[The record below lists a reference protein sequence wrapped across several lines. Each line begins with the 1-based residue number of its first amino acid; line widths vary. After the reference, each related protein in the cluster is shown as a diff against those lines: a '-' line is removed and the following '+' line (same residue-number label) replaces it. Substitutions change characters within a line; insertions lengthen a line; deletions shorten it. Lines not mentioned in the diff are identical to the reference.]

1 MHRLLARLRAPA
13 AGVLLT
19 QALALAGAEV
29 ATDPAAEAA
38 PGEANYQIRCAACHT
53 VQGKDA
59 GPQLAAMRGM
69 SYGQVLFAVTRGKM
83 REHARGL
90 NRDEVRQLAGFVAG
104 DSGGVADSGSRC
116 ADIDVSLDA
125 AVPGWG
131 FETGNTR
138 FQAATSID
146 AENVGNLE
154 LAWAFGLPDAAEARS
169 HPVVTVDTVFV
180 AAVSGSLFALDRQWG
195 CVKWHYASATPLRT
209 PLALGR
215 VEDRGALFLGDVASS
230 VHAVDARTGEGI
242 WTSEVGL
249 FDASMLTGGI
259 AQHGATLFVPVSAF
273 GVALA
278 TNPEYECC
286 KSHGAVRALDAA
298 TGEILWTTRMTPP
311 AEQTYESDAG
321 TQMWGPSGVAVWTT
335 PTIDAQRGRIYVGTG
350 ENTSTPAT
358 ELSDAIV
365 ALDMATGAIAWSF
378 QATAGDAFNM
388 ACGFR
393 KGPSCP
399 KEDGPDFDFGAAP
412 VLTTLPDGRDVLVA
426 GQKSGVVHLLD
437 ADSGKLLWQTRLS
450 DGTALGG
457 VHWGIAVAGDRVVV
471 PIADP
476 EIPRADYVPRPGV
489 YALDLATGNLA
500 WTHKAIRGCE
510 LDRADWFSREDP
522 WPECSFFYGFS
533 AAASA
538 TADLAFAGSLD
549 GTAYAFSLADGTVL
563 WTYDTVREYESINGV
578 DAHGGAIDN
587 AGIQVA
593 GDMLFVQSGYA
604 LFGQMPGNVLLAFR
618 LPEGCSERA
627 LAWRGA
633 RTGNYSSAPVCN
645 ARTMSNVSAASGP
658 LSVR

>member
-1 MHRLLARLRAPA
+1 MGSRKVYC
-13 AGVLLT
+13 GVS
-19 QALALAGAEV
+19 
-29 ATDPAAEAA
+29 P
-38 PGEANYQIRCAACHT
+38 
-53 VQGKDA
+53 
-59 GPQLAAMRGM
+59 
-69 SYGQVLFAVTRGKM
+69 
-83 REHARGL
+83 
-90 NRDEVRQLAGFVAG
+90 
-104 DSGGVADSGSRC
+104 GGVSDGGSRY
-116 ADIDVSLDA
+116 ADVDVSLDA

-154 LAWAFGLPDAAEARS
+154 LVWAFGLPDAAEARS
-169 HPVVTVDTVFV
+169 HPVVTADTVFV
-180 AAVSGSLFALDRQWG
+180 ASVSGNLFALDRDWG
-195 CVKWHYASATPLRT
+195 CVKWHYASETPLRT
-209 PLALGR
+209 PLALGH

-259 AQHGATLFVPVSAF
+259 AHHGGTLFVPVSAF
-273 GVALA
+273 GVVLA

-286 KSHGAVRALDAA
+286 KSHGAVQALDAA

-311 AEQTYESDAG
+311 AEKTYESDAG
-321 TQMWGPSGVAVWTT
+321 TQMWGPSGAAVWTT

-358 ELSDAIV
+358 DLSDAIV
-365 ALDMATGAIAWSF
+365 ALDMAT
-378 QATAGDAFNM
+378 
-388 ACGFR
+388 
-393 KGPSCP
+393 
-399 KEDGPDFDFGAAP
+399 
-412 VLTTLPDGRDVLVA
+412 
-426 GQKSGVVHLLD
+426 
-437 ADSGKLLWQTRLS
+437 
-450 DGTALGG
+450 
-457 VHWGIAVAGDRVVV
+457 
-471 PIADP
+471 ADP
-476 EIPRADYVPRPGV
+476 EIPREDYVPKPGV

-510 LDRADWFSREDP
+510 LDRADWFSREDT

-549 GTAYAFSLADGTVL
+549 GTAYAFSLADGAVL
-563 WTYDTVREYESINGV
+563 WRYDTVREYESVNGV
-578 DAHGGAIDN
+578 DAHGGALDN

-618 LPEGCSERA
+618 LPEG
-627 LAWRGA
+627 
-633 RTGNYSSAPVCN
+633 
-645 ARTMSNVSAASGP
+645 
-658 LSVR
+658 